1 MYSFA
6 TYKNQ
11 YKANLK
17 LALPVV
23 LTQLGQILTQFADN
37 LMVGRYG
44 GDDPTPLAAVSF
56 GGAVFFI
63 LFIAAI
69 GIALGMTPLVGELY
83 AQGDREKSAGL
94 LQNGILFYGLLG
106 LAMAVVQYAAIPL
119 LYHLG
124 QPAEVVD
131 MAIPYYKMLVYS
143 MPFIMLFFTFKQ
155 FLEGVGNTKV
165 EMVVTIV
172 ANLANIGFNW
182 VFIYGRYGFP
192 EMGAEGA
199 GLGTLMSRIIAPIGM
214 VAYFYSRHKYRAYLD
229 GFSPRNYSWAT
240 VKKLLHMGLPISMQ
254 MFLEASAFVGTGI
267 MMGWFNKETMSAN
280 QIATTIGNCAFMIVM
295 SIGAATTIR
304 VSHCYGARNI
314 GELSLAAVK
323 FGQNILAENN
333 NYALVL
339 ASTDLDGIP
348 SNVRDQAREKAE
360 ALGEKGK
367 YAFTLHKP
375 SLIPFLTYSSKRE
388 LREQIYKAY
397 LNRCNNG
404 DEYDNKQL
412 INDFIRLRTEKA
424 HLLGYPSY
432 AAYVVADEMAGTTDA
447 VYKLLDEIWAPA
459 LESAKGELAEMEVLF
474 KKDFPE
480 GEFASWDWW
489 YYAEKVRKQKYE
501 LDEEMLRPYFSLENV
516 QGGIFFLANRLYGI
530 TFRPVIVPLYHPDAT
545 AYEVL
550 DADESHLGVLYFDYF
565 PRDGKSQGAW
575 CGNYVEQTYRDGKRV
590 APVVSIVCN
599 FTRPTS
605 NSPALL
611 TLDETETLFHEFGH
625 ALHFLFHDV
634 KYRGLTEV
642 EGDFVELPS
651 QLMENWAFEPELLKQ
666 YAVNYRSKDAVIPEY
681 LVAKLRRSELFNQGF
696 MTTELIAAALSD
708 MDIHSTTEYA
718 PFDPMEFE
726 RQALTEKRGLIPQI
740 EPRYRYPYFSHIFD
754 GGYSAGYYFYTW
766 AEVLDK
772 DAFEA
777 FRESGD
783 LFNKKIA
790 DDFRRKILARGG
802 SEDGMTMYRAF
813 RGKDPDKRAMLRSRG
828 LWNEPEPE
836 PADSLGMPIAGEE
849 LK

>member
-1 MYSFA
+1 MKRI
-6 TYKNQ
+6 T
-11 YKANLK
+11 
-17 LALPVV
+17 AL
-23 LTQLGQILTQFADN
+23 LTLILTMTLVSCKSDKHAGKNPFFAEWNTPYGVPPFDRIAPGHFLPALERGMSLHDAEIDAITSDN
-37 LMVGRYG
+37 DAPTFENVILAYDRSGRMLAQTELIFG
-44 GDDPTPLAAVSF
+44 MLCAAENTPEMQALQERVMPLLAAHADKILLNEKLFERVKAVYDRR
-56 GGAVFFI
+56 GALELDAEQNRLLEKTYRDFVRAGA
-63 LFIAAI
+63 LLDAEQKARLKAI
-69 GIALGMTPLVGELY
+69 
-83 AQGDREKSAGL
+83 
-94 LQNGILFYGLLG
+94 N
-106 LAMAVVQYAAIPL
+106 
-119 LYHLG
+119 
-124 QPAEVVD
+124 
-131 MAIPYYKMLVYS
+131 
-143 MPFIMLFFTFKQ
+143 
-155 FLEGVGNTKV
+155 
-165 EMVVTIV
+165 
-172 ANLANIGFNW
+172 
-182 VFIYGRYGFP
+182 
-192 EMGAEGA
+192 
-199 GLGTLMSRIIAPIGM
+199 
-214 VAYFYSRHKYRAYLD
+214 
-229 GFSPRNYSWAT
+229 
-240 VKKLLHMGLPISMQ
+240 
-254 MFLEASAFVGTGI
+254 
-267 MMGWFNKETMSAN
+267 
-280 QIATTIGNCAFMIVM
+280 
-295 SIGAATTIR
+295 
-304 VSHCYGARNI
+304 

-323 FGQNILAENN
+323 FGQNILAENG

-339 ASTDLDGIP
+339 ESADLDGIP

-360 ALGEKGK
+360 ATGKKGK
-367 YAFTLHKP
+367 YVFTLHKP
-375 SLIPFLTYSSKRE
+375 SLIPFLTYSQKRE
-388 LREQIYKAY
+388 LREEIYKAY

-432 AAYVVADEMAGTTDA
+432 ADYVVADEMAGTTDA
-447 VYKLLDEIWAPA
+447 VYKLLNEIWTPA
-459 LESAKGELAEMEVLF
+459 LERAKGELAEMEELF
-474 KKDFPE
+474 KKDHPD

-489 YYAEKVRKQKYE
+489 YYAEKVRKQKYQLEEE
-501 LDEEMLRPYFSLENV
+501 LLRPYFSLENV
-516 QGGIFFLANRLYGI
+516 QSGIFFLANRLYGI
-530 TFRPVIVPLYHPDAT
+530 TFRPIVVPLYHPDAI

-575 CGNYVEQTYRDGKRV
+575 CGNYVEQTYEDGKRV

-605 NSPALL
+605 NAPALL

-651 QLMENWAFEPELLKQ
+651 QLMENWAFDPEVLKQ
-666 YAVNYRSKDAVIPEY
+666 YAVHYRSNEVIPEY

-696 MTTELIAAALSD
+696 MTTELIAASLSD
-708 MDIHSTTEYA
+708 MDIHSITEYE

-726 RQALTEKRGLIPQI
+726 RKALTEKRGLIPQI

-772 DAFEA
+772 DVFEA

-802 SEDGMTMYRAF
+802 SEDGMTMYRDF
-813 RGKDPDKRAMLRSRG
+813 RGKDPDKRAMLRGRG
-828 LWNEPEPE
+828 LLNEPEPSGE
-836 PADSLGMPIAGEE
+836 DAAPAAETASAAREN
-849 LK
+849 

>member
-1 MYSFA
+1 MAFA
-6 TYKNQ
+6 SCKSDKNGSENPFFAEWDTP
-11 YKANLK
+11 YGVPPFDRIAPAHFLPALERGMSLHDAEIDAITSNNDDATFENVI
-17 LALPVV
+17 LAYDDS
-23 LTQLGQILTQFADN
+23 GQMLAQTALIFGMLCEAEN
-37 LMVGRYG
+37 
-44 GDDPTPLAAVSF
+44 TPEMQALQEQVMPLLAAHADKIRLNERLFERVKAVYDQRAALDLDAEQSRLLEKTYREF
-56 GGAVFFI
+56 VRAGA
-63 LFIAAI
+63 L
-69 GIALGMTPLVGELY
+69 L
-83 AQGDREKSAGL
+83 DAG
-94 LQNGILFYGLLG
+94 Q
-106 LAMAVVQYAAIPL
+106 
-119 LYHLG
+119 
-124 QPAEVVD
+124 
-131 MAIPYYKMLVYS
+131 
-143 MPFIMLFFTFKQ
+143 
-155 FLEGVGNTKV
+155 KV
-165 EMVVTIV
+165 R
-172 ANLANIGFNW
+172 L
-182 VFIYGRYGFP
+182 
-192 EMGAEGA
+192 
-199 GLGTLMSRIIAPIGM
+199 
-214 VAYFYSRHKYRAYLD
+214 
-229 GFSPRNYSWAT
+229 
-240 VKKLLHMGLPISMQ
+240 
-254 MFLEASAFVGTGI
+254 
-267 MMGWFNKETMSAN
+267 KEIN
-280 QIATTIGNCAFMIVM
+280 
-295 SIGAATTIR
+295 
-304 VSHCYGARNI
+304 

-375 SLIPFLTYSSKRE
+375 SLIPFLTYSQKRE
-388 LREQIYKAY
+388 LREEIYKAY
-397 LNRCNNG
+397 LNRGNNG
-404 DEYDNKQL
+404 DKYDNKQL

-447 VYKLLDEIWAPA
+447 VYKLLDEIWTPA

-530 TFRPVIVPLYHPDAT
+530 TFRPVIVPLYHPDAI

-772 DAFEA
+772 DVFEA

>member
-1 MYSFA
+1 MKRI
-6 TYKNQ
+6 T
-11 YKANLK
+11 
-17 LALPVV
+17 AL
-23 LTQLGQILTQFADN
+23 LTLILTMTLVSCKSDKHAGENPFFAEWNTPYGVPPFDRIAPEHFLPALERGMSLHDAEIDAITSDN
-37 LMVGRYG
+37 DAPTFENVILAYDRSGRMLAQTELIFG
-44 GDDPTPLAAVSF
+44 MLCAAENTPEMQALQERVMPLLAAHADKILLNEKLFERVKAVYDRR
-56 GGAVFFI
+56 GALELDAEQNRLLEKTYREFVRAGA
-63 LFIAAI
+63 LLDAEQKARLKAI
-69 GIALGMTPLVGELY
+69 
-83 AQGDREKSAGL
+83 
-94 LQNGILFYGLLG
+94 N
-106 LAMAVVQYAAIPL
+106 
-119 LYHLG
+119 
-124 QPAEVVD
+124 
-131 MAIPYYKMLVYS
+131 
-143 MPFIMLFFTFKQ
+143 
-155 FLEGVGNTKV
+155 
-165 EMVVTIV
+165 
-172 ANLANIGFNW
+172 
-182 VFIYGRYGFP
+182 
-192 EMGAEGA
+192 
-199 GLGTLMSRIIAPIGM
+199 
-214 VAYFYSRHKYRAYLD
+214 
-229 GFSPRNYSWAT
+229 
-240 VKKLLHMGLPISMQ
+240 
-254 MFLEASAFVGTGI
+254 
-267 MMGWFNKETMSAN
+267 
-280 QIATTIGNCAFMIVM
+280 
-295 SIGAATTIR
+295 
-304 VSHCYGARNI
+304 

-323 FGQNILAENN
+323 FGQNILAENG

-339 ASTDLDGIP
+339 ESADLDGIP

-360 ALGEKGK
+360 ATGKKGK
-367 YAFTLHKP
+367 YVFTLHKP
-375 SLIPFLTYSSKRE
+375 SLIPFLTYSQKRE
-388 LREQIYKAY
+388 LREEIYKAY

-432 AAYVVADEMAGTTDA
+432 ADYVVADEMAGTTDA
-447 VYKLLDEIWAPA
+447 VYKLLNEIWTPA
-459 LESAKGELAEMEVLF
+459 LERAKGELAEMEELF
-474 KKDFPE
+474 KKDHPD

-489 YYAEKVRKQKYE
+489 YYAEKVRKQKYQLEEE
-501 LDEEMLRPYFSLENV
+501 LLRPYFSLENV
-516 QGGIFFLANRLYGI
+516 QSGIFFLANRLYGI
-530 TFRPVIVPLYHPDAT
+530 TFRPIVVPLYHPDAI

-575 CGNYVEQTYRDGKRV
+575 CGNYVEQTYEDGKRV

-605 NSPALL
+605 NAPALL

-651 QLMENWAFEPELLKQ
+651 QLMENWAFDPEVLKQ
-666 YAVNYRSKDAVIPEY
+666 YAVHYRSNEVIPEY

-696 MTTELIAAALSD
+696 MTTELIAASLSD
-708 MDIHSTTEYA
+708 MDIHSITEYE

-726 RQALTEKRGLIPQI
+726 RKALTEKRGLIPQI

-772 DAFEA
+772 DVFEA

-802 SEDGMTMYRAF
+802 SEDGMTMYRDF

-828 LWNEPEPE
+828 LWNEPEPVDSLAGSPE
-836 PADSLGMPIAGEE
+836 PAEGFRVEAVPEN
-849 LK
+849 

>member
-1 MYSFA
+1 MKRI
-6 TYKNQ
+6 T
-11 YKANLK
+11 
-17 LALPVV
+17 AL
-23 LTQLGQILTQFADN
+23 LTLILTMTLVSCKSDKHAGENPFFAEWNTPYGVPPFDRIAPEHFLPALERGMSLHDAEIDAITSDN
-37 LMVGRYG
+37 DAPTFENVILAYDRSGRMLAQTELIFG
-44 GDDPTPLAAVSF
+44 MLCAAENTPEMQALQERVMPLLAAHADKILLNEKLFERVKAVYDQR
-56 GGAVFFI
+56 GALELDAEQSRLLEKTYRDFVRAGA
-63 LFIAAI
+63 LLDAEQKARLKAI
-69 GIALGMTPLVGELY
+69 
-83 AQGDREKSAGL
+83 
-94 LQNGILFYGLLG
+94 N
-106 LAMAVVQYAAIPL
+106 
-119 LYHLG
+119 
-124 QPAEVVD
+124 
-131 MAIPYYKMLVYS
+131 
-143 MPFIMLFFTFKQ
+143 
-155 FLEGVGNTKV
+155 
-165 EMVVTIV
+165 
-172 ANLANIGFNW
+172 
-182 VFIYGRYGFP
+182 
-192 EMGAEGA
+192 
-199 GLGTLMSRIIAPIGM
+199 
-214 VAYFYSRHKYRAYLD
+214 
-229 GFSPRNYSWAT
+229 
-240 VKKLLHMGLPISMQ
+240 
-254 MFLEASAFVGTGI
+254 
-267 MMGWFNKETMSAN
+267 
-280 QIATTIGNCAFMIVM
+280 
-295 SIGAATTIR
+295 
-304 VSHCYGARNI
+304 

-323 FGQNILAENN
+323 FGQNILAENG

-339 ASTDLDGIP
+339 ESADLDGIP

-360 ALGEKGK
+360 ATGKKGK
-367 YAFTLHKP
+367 YVFTLHKP
-375 SLIPFLTYSSKRE
+375 SLIPFLTYSQKRE
-388 LREQIYKAY
+388 LREEIYKAY

-432 AAYVVADEMAGTTDA
+432 ADYVVADEMAGTTDA
-447 VYKLLDEIWAPA
+447 VYKLLNEIWTPA
-459 LESAKGELAEMEVLF
+459 LERAKGELAEMEELF
-474 KKDFPE
+474 KKDHPD

-489 YYAEKVRKQKYE
+489 YYAEKVRKQKYQLEEE
-501 LDEEMLRPYFSLENV
+501 LLRPYFSLENV
-516 QGGIFFLANRLYGI
+516 QSGIFFLANRLYGI
-530 TFRPVIVPLYHPDAT
+530 TFRPIVVPLYHPDAI

-575 CGNYVEQTYRDGKRV
+575 CGNYVEQTYEDGKRV

-605 NSPALL
+605 NAPALL

-651 QLMENWAFEPELLKQ
+651 QLMENWAFDPEVLKQ
-666 YAVNYRSKDAVIPEY
+666 YAVHYRSNEVIPEY

-696 MTTELIAAALSD
+696 MTTELIAASLSD
-708 MDIHSTTEYA
+708 MDIHSITEYE

-726 RQALTEKRGLIPQI
+726 RKALTEKRGLIPQI

-772 DAFEA
+772 DVFEA

-802 SEDGMTMYRAF
+802 SEDGMTMYRDF

-828 LWNEPEPE
+828 LWNEPEP
-836 PADSLGMPIAGEE
+836 ADSLAGSPEPAE
-849 LK
+849 GFRVEAVPEN

>member
-1 MYSFA
+1 MAFA
-6 TYKNQ
+6 SCKSDKNVGENPFFAEWDTP
-11 YKANLK
+11 YGVPPFDRIVPAHFLPALERGMSLHDAEIDAITSNNDDATFENVI
-17 LALPVV
+17 LAYDDS
-23 LTQLGQILTQFADN
+23 GQMLAQTALIFGMLCEAEN
-37 LMVGRYG
+37 
-44 GDDPTPLAAVSF
+44 TPEMQALQEQVMPLLAAHADKIRLNEQLFERVKAVYDQRAALDLDAEQSRLLEKTYREF
-56 GGAVFFI
+56 VRAGA
-63 LFIAAI
+63 L
-69 GIALGMTPLVGELY
+69 L
-83 AQGDREKSAGL
+83 DAGQKARL
-94 LQNGILFYGLLG
+94 
-106 LAMAVVQYAAIPL
+106 
-119 LYHLG
+119 
-124 QPAEVVD
+124 
-131 MAIPYYKMLVYS
+131 
-143 MPFIMLFFTFKQ
+143 
-155 FLEGVGNTKV
+155 
-165 EMVVTIV
+165 
-172 ANLANIGFNW
+172 
-182 VFIYGRYGFP
+182 
-192 EMGAEGA
+192 
-199 GLGTLMSRIIAPIGM
+199 
-214 VAYFYSRHKYRAYLD
+214 
-229 GFSPRNYSWAT
+229 
-240 VKKLLHMGLPISMQ
+240 
-254 MFLEASAFVGTGI
+254 
-267 MMGWFNKETMSAN
+267 KEIN
-280 QIATTIGNCAFMIVM
+280 
-295 SIGAATTIR
+295 
-304 VSHCYGARNI
+304 

-375 SLIPFLTYSSKRE
+375 SLIPFLTYSQKRE
-388 LREQIYKAY
+388 LREEIYKAY
-397 LNRCNNG
+397 LNRGNNG
-404 DEYDNKQL
+404 DKYDNKQL

-459 LESAKGELAEMEVLF
+459 LESAKGELAEMGVLF

-772 DAFEA
+772 DVFEA

-783 LFNKKIA
+783 LFNRKIA
-790 DDFRRKILARGG
+790 DDFRRKVLARGG
-802 SEDGMTMYRAF
+802 SENGMTMYRAF

>member
-1 MYSFA
+1 MKRI
-6 TYKNQ
+6 T
-11 YKANLK
+11 
-17 LALPVV
+17 AL
-23 LTQLGQILTQFADN
+23 LTLILTMTLVSCKSDKHAGENPFFAEWNTPYGVPPFDRIAPEHFLPALERGMSLHDAEIDAITSDN
-37 LMVGRYG
+37 DAPTFENVILAYDRSGRMLAQTELIFG
-44 GDDPTPLAAVSF
+44 MLCAAENTPEMQALQERVMPLLAAHADKILLNEKLFERVKAVYDRR
-56 GGAVFFI
+56 GALELDAEQNRLLEKTYRDFVRAGA
-63 LFIAAI
+63 LLDAEQKARLKAI
-69 GIALGMTPLVGELY
+69 
-83 AQGDREKSAGL
+83 
-94 LQNGILFYGLLG
+94 N
-106 LAMAVVQYAAIPL
+106 
-119 LYHLG
+119 
-124 QPAEVVD
+124 
-131 MAIPYYKMLVYS
+131 
-143 MPFIMLFFTFKQ
+143 
-155 FLEGVGNTKV
+155 
-165 EMVVTIV
+165 
-172 ANLANIGFNW
+172 
-182 VFIYGRYGFP
+182 
-192 EMGAEGA
+192 
-199 GLGTLMSRIIAPIGM
+199 
-214 VAYFYSRHKYRAYLD
+214 
-229 GFSPRNYSWAT
+229 
-240 VKKLLHMGLPISMQ
+240 
-254 MFLEASAFVGTGI
+254 
-267 MMGWFNKETMSAN
+267 
-280 QIATTIGNCAFMIVM
+280 
-295 SIGAATTIR
+295 
-304 VSHCYGARNI
+304 

-323 FGQNILAENN
+323 FGQNILAENG

-339 ASTDLDGIP
+339 ESADLDGIP

-360 ALGEKGK
+360 ATGKKGK
-367 YAFTLHKP
+367 YVFTLHKP
-375 SLIPFLTYSSKRE
+375 SLIPFLTYSQKRE
-388 LREQIYKAY
+388 LREEIYKAY

-432 AAYVVADEMAGTTDA
+432 ADYVVADEMAGTTDA
-447 VYKLLDEIWAPA
+447 VYKLLNEIWTPA
-459 LESAKGELAEMEVLF
+459 LERAKGELAEMEELF
-474 KKDFPE
+474 KKDYPD

-489 YYAEKVRKQKYE
+489 YYAEKVRKQKYQLEEE
-501 LDEEMLRPYFSLENV
+501 LLRPYFSLENV
-516 QGGIFFLANRLYGI
+516 QSGIFFLANRLYGI
-530 TFRPVIVPLYHPDAT
+530 TFRPIVVPLYHPDAI

-575 CGNYVEQTYRDGKRV
+575 CGNYVEQTYEDGKRV

-605 NSPALL
+605 NAPALL

-651 QLMENWAFEPELLKQ
+651 QLMENWAFDPEVLKQ
-666 YAVNYRSKDAVIPEY
+666 YAVHYRSNEVIPEY
-681 LVAKLRRSELFNQGF
+681 LVAKLCRSELFNQGF
-696 MTTELIAAALSD
+696 MTTELIAASLSD
-708 MDIHSTTEYA
+708 MDIHSITEYE

-726 RQALTEKRGLIPQI
+726 RKALTEKRGLIPQI

-772 DAFEA
+772 DVFEA

-802 SEDGMTMYRAF
+802 SEDGMTMYRDF

-828 LWNEPEPE
+828 LWNEPEPVDSLAGSPE
-836 PADSLGMPIAGEE
+836 PAEGFRVEAVPEN
-849 LK
+849 

>member
-1 MYSFA
+1 MKRI
-6 TYKNQ
+6 T
-11 YKANLK
+11 
-17 LALPVV
+17 AL
-23 LTQLGQILTQFADN
+23 LTLILTMTLVSCKSDKHAGENPFFAEWNTPYGVPPFDRIAPEHFLPALERGMSLHDAEIDAITSDN
-37 LMVGRYG
+37 DAPTFENVILAYDRSGRMLAQTELIFG
-44 GDDPTPLAAVSF
+44 MLCAAENTPEMQALQERVMPLLAAHADKILLNEKLFERVKAVYDRR
-56 GGAVFFI
+56 GALELDAEQSRLLEKTYRDFVRAGA
-63 LFIAAI
+63 LLDAEQKARLKAI
-69 GIALGMTPLVGELY
+69 
-83 AQGDREKSAGL
+83 
-94 LQNGILFYGLLG
+94 N
-106 LAMAVVQYAAIPL
+106 
-119 LYHLG
+119 
-124 QPAEVVD
+124 
-131 MAIPYYKMLVYS
+131 
-143 MPFIMLFFTFKQ
+143 
-155 FLEGVGNTKV
+155 
-165 EMVVTIV
+165 
-172 ANLANIGFNW
+172 
-182 VFIYGRYGFP
+182 
-192 EMGAEGA
+192 
-199 GLGTLMSRIIAPIGM
+199 
-214 VAYFYSRHKYRAYLD
+214 
-229 GFSPRNYSWAT
+229 
-240 VKKLLHMGLPISMQ
+240 
-254 MFLEASAFVGTGI
+254 
-267 MMGWFNKETMSAN
+267 
-280 QIATTIGNCAFMIVM
+280 
-295 SIGAATTIR
+295 
-304 VSHCYGARNI
+304 

-323 FGQNILAENN
+323 IGQNILAENG

-339 ASTDLDGIP
+339 ESADLDGIP

-360 ALGEKGK
+360 ATGKKGK
-367 YAFTLHKP
+367 YVFTLHKP
-375 SLIPFLTYSSKRE
+375 SLIPFLTYSQKRE
-388 LREQIYKAY
+388 LREEIYKAY

-432 AAYVVADEMAGTTDA
+432 ADYVVADEMAGTTDA
-447 VYKLLDEIWAPA
+447 VYKLLNEIWTPA
-459 LESAKGELAEMEVLF
+459 LERAKGELAEMEELF
-474 KKDFPE
+474 KKDHPD

-489 YYAEKVRKQKYE
+489 YYAEKVRKQKYQLEEE
-501 LDEEMLRPYFSLENV
+501 LLRPYFSLENV
-516 QGGIFFLANRLYGI
+516 QSGIFFLANRLYGI
-530 TFRPVIVPLYHPDAT
+530 TFRPIVVPLYHPDAI

-575 CGNYVEQTYRDGKRV
+575 CGNYVEQTYEDGKRV

-605 NSPALL
+605 NAPALL

-651 QLMENWAFEPELLKQ
+651 QLMENWAFDPEVLKQ
-666 YAVNYRSKDAVIPEY
+666 YAVHYRSNEVIPEY

-696 MTTELIAAALSD
+696 MTTELIAASLSD
-708 MDIHSTTEYA
+708 MDIHSITEYE

-726 RQALTEKRGLIPQI
+726 RKALTEKRGLIPQI

-772 DAFEA
+772 DVFEA

-802 SEDGMTMYRAF
+802 SEDGMTMYRDF

-828 LWNEPEPE
+828 LWNEPEPVDSLAGSPE
-836 PADSLGMPIAGEE
+836 PAEGFRVEAVPEN
-849 LK
+849 

>member
-1 MYSFA
+1 MKRITAFLTLFLVMALASCKSDKTVGENPFFA
-6 TYKNQ
+6 EWNTPYGVPPFDRITPAHFLPALERGMSLHDAEIDAITSDND
-11 YKANLK
+11 APTFENVI
-17 LALPVV
+17 LAYDDS
-23 LTQLGQILTQFADN
+23 GQMLAQTELIFGMLCAAENTAEMQA
-37 LMVGRYG
+37 LQEQVM
-44 GDDPTPLAAVSF
+44 PMLAAHADKILLNEKLFERVKAVYDRR
-56 GGAVFFI
+56 GALELDAEQNRLLEKTYRDFVRAGA
-63 LFIAAI
+63 LLDAEQKARLKAI
-69 GIALGMTPLVGELY
+69 
-83 AQGDREKSAGL
+83 
-94 LQNGILFYGLLG
+94 N
-106 LAMAVVQYAAIPL
+106 
-119 LYHLG
+119 
-124 QPAEVVD
+124 
-131 MAIPYYKMLVYS
+131 
-143 MPFIMLFFTFKQ
+143 
-155 FLEGVGNTKV
+155 
-165 EMVVTIV
+165 
-172 ANLANIGFNW
+172 
-182 VFIYGRYGFP
+182 
-192 EMGAEGA
+192 
-199 GLGTLMSRIIAPIGM
+199 
-214 VAYFYSRHKYRAYLD
+214 
-229 GFSPRNYSWAT
+229 
-240 VKKLLHMGLPISMQ
+240 
-254 MFLEASAFVGTGI
+254 
-267 MMGWFNKETMSAN
+267 
-280 QIATTIGNCAFMIVM
+280 
-295 SIGAATTIR
+295 
-304 VSHCYGARNI
+304 

-323 FGQNILAENN
+323 FGQNILAENG

-339 ASTDLDGIP
+339 ESADLDGIP

-360 ALGEKGK
+360 ATGKKGK
-367 YAFTLHKP
+367 YVFTLHKP
-375 SLIPFLTYSSKRE
+375 SLIPFLTYSQKRE
-388 LREQIYKAY
+388 LREEIYKAY

-432 AAYVVADEMAGTTDA
+432 ADYVVADEMAGTTDA
-447 VYKLLDEIWAPA
+447 VYKLLNEIWTPA
-459 LESAKGELAEMEVLF
+459 LERAKGELAEMEELF
-474 KKDFPE
+474 RKDYPD

-489 YYAEKVRKQKYE
+489 YYAEKVRKQKYQLEEE
-501 LDEEMLRPYFSLENV
+501 LLRPYFSLENV
-516 QGGIFFLANRLYGI
+516 QSGIFFLANRLYGI
-530 TFRPVIVPLYHPDAT
+530 TFRPIVVPLYHPDAI

-575 CGNYVEQTYRDGKRV
+575 CGNYVEQTYEDGKRV

-605 NSPALL
+605 NAPALL

-651 QLMENWAFEPELLKQ
+651 QLMENWAFDPEVLKQ
-666 YAVNYRSKDAVIPEY
+666 YAVHYRSNEVIPEY

-696 MTTELIAAALSD
+696 MTTELIAASLSD
-708 MDIHSTTEYA
+708 MDIHSITEYE

-726 RQALTEKRGLIPQI
+726 RKALTEKRGLIPQI

-772 DAFEA
+772 DVFEA

-802 SEDGMTMYRAF
+802 SEDGMTMYRDF

-828 LWNEPEPE
+828 LWNEPEPVDSLAGSPE
-836 PADSLGMPIAGEE
+836 PAEGFRVEAVPEN
-849 LK
+849 